1 MFSSWNA
8 MVTPSVVRVFILDP
22 TIIMKFKSLLLCS
35 VSCVLLQSAPAYS
48 APASGIAQATGGT
61 SAPAANE
68 SRSCQQAANAVVTL
82 YSGTEIGA
90 GSIVAADGTILTAHH
105 VIKEAV
111 NNPGQVK
118 IYVKLADGQRQIGRA
133 IASDIRNDLALVQ
146 IPVQTALSTVPLAS
160 AKLQPGQAVCAIGS
174 PSGRTGVLSRGA
186 FTTVL
191 ANGDL
196 QSAVRLTYGNS
207 GGPLLNDQG
216 NLVGVNK
223 AIWLSNRGENTGIS
237 YATSVQTAQTFIAKH
252 LRPTVGMV
260 TKQPAPTSPI
270 TSLPVTV
277 PAPVGALQT
286 KTAQAGN
293 VSQTAVGALSNLGVN
308 LDAQSLLIQQVE
320 SGSPAA
326 LGGLQPGDRLVA
338 VNGTQLTG
346 LTQLQAFLS
355 RQPSTAVLTIRHKQ
369 QTTNVQV
376 YF

>member
-1 MFSSWNA
+1 
-8 MVTPSVVRVFILDP
+8 MVTPSVVRIFILDP
-22 TIIMKFKSLLLCS
+22 TIIMKFTSLLLCS
-35 VSCVLLQSAPAYS
+35 VSCVLLQSVSVHS
-48 APASGIAQATGGT
+48 APASTIAQTAVDT
-61 SAPAANE
+61 SATSSDDRP
-68 SRSCQQAANAVVTL
+68 RSCQQAANAVVTL

-105 VIKEAV
+105 VVKEAV
-111 NNPGQVK
+111 NNPSKVK
-118 IYVKLADGQRQIGRA
+118 IYVKLANGERQIGRA

-146 IPVQTALSTVPLAS
+146 IPVQTALSTMPLAS
-160 AKLQPGQAVCAIGS
+160 TKLQPGQAVCAIGS

-207 GGPLLNDQG
+207 GGPLLNAQG
-216 NLVGVNK
+216 DLVGVNK
-223 AIWLSNRGENTGIS
+223 AIWVSNRGENTGVS

-252 LRPTVGMV
+252 LRPTAGTV
-260 TKQPAPTSPI
+260 TKQPAPSPSI
-270 TSLPVTV
+270 ASLPIAV
-277 PAPVGALQT
+277 PAPISTVQSR
-286 KTAQAGN
+286 TAQAG
-293 VSQTAVGALSNLGVN
+293 VSQASVGAVSKLGVN
-308 LDAQSLLIQQVE
+308 VDAQMLIQQVE

-338 VNGTQLTG
+338 VNGTELTG

-369 QTTNVQV
+369 QTANIQV

>member
-1 MFSSWNA
+1 

-22 TIIMKFKSLLLCS
+22 TIMKFKSLLLCS
-35 VSCVLLQSAPAYS
+35 VSCVLVQNVPAYS
-48 APASGIAQATGGT
+48 APAPAIAQTFVN
-61 SAPAANE
+61 SAAPFASS

-105 VIKEAV
+105 VVKEAV
-111 NNPGQVK
+111 SNPSKVK
-118 IYVKLADGQRQIGRA
+118 IYVKLANGERQIGRA

-160 AKLQPGQAVCAIGS
+160 TKLQPGQAVCAIGS

-207 GGPLLNDQG
+207 GGPLLNEQG
-216 NLVGVNK
+216 DLVGVNK
-223 AIWLSNRGENTGIS
+223 SIWVSSRGENTGVS
-237 YATSVQTAQTFIAKH
+237 YATSAQTAQTFIAKH
-252 LRPTVGMV
+252 LRPTADMV
-260 TKQPAPTSPI
+260 TKQPAPTPSI
-270 TSLPVTV
+270 ASLPVAV
-277 PAPVGALQT
+277 PAPIGTTSQSR
-286 KTAQAGN
+286 AQAG
-293 VSQTAVGALSNLGVN
+293 VSQASVGALSKLGVN

-369 QTTNVQV
+369 HTANVQV

>member
-1 MFSSWNA
+1 
-8 MVTPSVVRVFILDP
+8 MVTPSVVRIFILDL
-22 TIIMKFKSLLLCS
+22 TIIMKFTSLLLCS
-35 VSCVLLQSAPAYS
+35 VSCVLLQSVPAYS
-48 APASGIAQATGGT
+48 APAPAIAQTTVDT
-61 SAPAANE
+61 SATSSDR

-90 GSIVAADGTILTAHH
+90 GSVVVADGTILTAHH
-105 VIKEAV
+105 VVKEAV
-111 NNPGQVK
+111 NNPSKVK
-118 IYVKLADGQRQIGRA
+118 IYVKLANGQRQIGRV

-146 IPVQTALSTVPLAS
+146 IPVQAALSTVPLAS

-174 PSGRTGVLSRGA
+174 PSGRTGVLSQGA

-207 GGPLLNDQG
+207 GGPLLNAQG
-216 NLVGVNK
+216 DLVGVNK
-223 AIWLSNRGENTGIS
+223 AIWVSNRGENTGVS

-252 LRPTVGMV
+252 LRPTAGMV
-260 TKQPAPTSPI
+260 TRQPAPTPPI
-270 TSLPVTV
+270 ASLPVAV
-277 PAPVGALQT
+277 PSPIGTLQSSNGQVGKVSQASVGA
-286 KTAQAGN
+286 
-293 VSQTAVGALSNLGVN
+293 VSKLGVD
-308 LDAQSLLIQQVE
+308 LDAHSLLIQQVE

-338 VNGTQLTG
+338 VNGTELTG
-346 LTQLQAFLS
+346 LIQLQAFLS

-369 QTTNVQV
+369 RTANVQI